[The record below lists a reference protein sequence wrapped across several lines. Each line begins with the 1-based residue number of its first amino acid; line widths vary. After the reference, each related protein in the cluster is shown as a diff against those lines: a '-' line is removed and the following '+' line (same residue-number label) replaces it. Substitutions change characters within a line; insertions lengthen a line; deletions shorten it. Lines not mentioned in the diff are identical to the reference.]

1 MVVFCFD
8 IFIMKWFEQE
18 FTDCSQTTKTRLSSH
33 GLSPRPSR
41 AKTCLWNPGFGIFNF
56 NSLIIFMLS
65 LISTFLTLIVLW
77 SILNFD
83 NLDIKRKYD
92 DHPKIIYSF
101 VTVLEN
107 SPEWSPSYA
116 FQRWCEITTNR
127 LDRRNVIVIFI
138 MHNLCI
144 IMYMPPDR
152 LNTEST
158 TFPVTHLDG
167 LFGQT

>member
-1 MVVFCFD
+1 MNGCVLLQYLCHEMIWPGIHRLFPDTTQSRGCPAMVWVRD
-8 IFIMKWFEQE
+8 RVGPKNGQ
-18 FTDCSQTTKTRLSSH
+18 
-33 GLSPRPSR
+33 
-41 AKTCLWNPGFGIFNF
+41 WNPGFGIFNF

-127 LDRRNVIVIFI
+127 LDRRKVILIFI

-144 IMYMPPDR
+144 IIYGPK
-152 LNTEST
+152 
-158 TFPVTHLDG
+158 
-167 LFGQT
+167 